1 MLSVCRRS
9 RVSQKLICG
18 SPAREDL
25 KSCLSR
31 GSGRCLCPILNHK
44 TVREK
49 NRSRAPE
56 LLVPVLSRHRP
67 HLSDCPTPAR
77 DVQEQPLADA
87 EPEAGMGRFYTA
99 SSELLDPKW
108 IVYEWPALGSRTI
121 N

>member
-1 MLSVCRRS
+1 MSVS
-9 RVSQKLICG
+9 RLWPVPVPESESQNCE
-18 SPAREDL
+18 RE
-25 KSCLSR
+25 
-31 GSGRCLCPILNHK
+31 
-44 TVREK
+44 